1 MREHRAELAG
11 RVKLQISG
19 GERGV
24 IDYPWQDNMILDQGF
39 IRLITGYGAGAPLG
53 ALSYFGVGSS
63 SQTVSP
69 TDTGLIAPIAR
80 VSRGSVVRGWD
91 EGGGFGWTRAK
102 ATFANGL
109 AAGNISELAA
119 GYGNNNTSACARALV
134 LDELGNPTTIT
145 VLAGETLVVT
155 WEWRRWWTVADT
167 HVLEFDVDGVATST
181 TVTYKPVSELSK
193 TDDSCLKSGGEV
205 PMGGDRSSGGRL
217 ISSDGGVF
225 IGEFKKTYTAL
236 EGNMVITYA
245 TTNGDNYSGG
255 SWTGSVFPYDN
266 RYATFTPPIVKT
278 DQHKLEIYH
287 RIRLTRR
294 EP

>member
-24 IDYPWQDNMILDQGF
+24 IDYQWQDNMILDQGF
-39 IRLITGYGAGAPLG
+39 VSLITGYSSSGSPNM
-53 ALSYFGVGSS
+53 LSYVGVGSS

-80 VSRGSVVRGWD
+80 VFRGSVEHGWD

-119 GYGNNNTSACARALV
+119 GDDDNNTSASARALV
-134 LDELGNPTTIT
+134 RDELGNPTTIT

-193 TDDSCLKSGGEV
+193 NDMCLGSGGTV
-205 PMGGDRSSGGRL
+205 AMGGTKLGGGNL
-217 ISSDGGVF
+217 ISSDDGVF
-225 IGEFKKTYTAL
+225 IGEFKKTYTEL
-236 EGNMVITYA
+236 EGNLEITHA
-245 TTNGDNYSGG
+245 TTNGDDYSGG
-255 SWTGSVFPYDN
+255 RWTGGVFPDDI

-278 DQHKLEIYH
+278 DQFKLEIYH

-294 EP
+294 AP

>member
-1 MREHRAELAG
+1 MREHSAELAG

-19 GERGV
+19 GDRGV

-39 IRLITGYGAGAPLG
+39 INLITRSLTTS
-53 ALSYFGVGSS
+53 ALQYISVGSS
-63 SQTVSP
+63 SQTVEP
-69 TDTGLIAPIAR
+69 TDVGLIAPIAR
-80 VSRGSVVRGWD
+80 VSRGSIGYGWD
-91 EGGGFGWTRAK
+91 EGGGFGWSRAK

-119 GYGNNNTSACARALV
+119 GTSNNNTSACARALV
-134 LDELGNPTTIT
+134 RDELGNPTTIT
-145 VLAGETLVVT
+145 VLAGETLIVT

-181 TVTYKPVSELSK
+181 TVTYKPVSAL
-193 TDDSCLKSGGEV
+193 LKDEWTLGAGGEAA
-205 PMGGDRSSGGRL
+205 MRGSL

-225 IGEFKKTYTAL
+225 IGEFKKTYTEL
-236 EGNMVITYA
+236 EGNLEITYA
-245 TTNGDNYSGG
+245 TTRGDGESGSRLKG
-255 SWTGSVFPYDN
+255 AVFPNDTS
-266 RYATFTPPIVKT
+266 YATFTPPIIKT

>member
-1 MREHRAELAG
+1 MREHSAELAG

-39 IRLITGYGAGAPLG
+39 ILLITGYGASPN
-53 ALSYFGVGSS
+53 ALQYIGVGSS

-69 TDTGLIAPIAR
+69 TDTGLIAPIER
-80 VSRGSVVRGWD
+80 VSSGSAEYGWD
-91 EGGGFGWTRAK
+91 DGGGFGWTRVR

-109 AAGNISELAA
+109 AAGNISELTA
-119 GYGNNNTSACARALV
+119 GSHNNNTSACARALV
-134 LDELGNPTTIT
+134 RDELGNPTTIT

-167 HVLEFDVDGVATST
+167 HALEFDVDGVATST
-181 TVTYKPVSELSK
+181 TVTYKPVPELSK
-193 TDDSCLKSGGEV
+193 DKAGLGSGGTIA
-205 PMGGDRSSGGRL
+205 MGGTKLGGGSL

-225 IGEFKKTYTAL
+225 IGEFKKTYTEV
-236 EGNMVITYA
+236 EGNGEITYA
-245 TTNGDNYSGG
+245 TTTGDNLSGG
-255 SWTGSVFPYDN
+255 RTSGGVFPDDI

-278 DQHKLEIYH
+278 DQFKLEIYH

-294 EP
+294 AP

>member
-1 MREHRAELAG
+1 MREHSAELAG

-19 GERGV
+19 GDRGV
-24 IDYPWQDNMILDQGF
+24 IEYPWQDNMILDQGF
-39 IRLITGYGAGAPLG
+39 ILLITGYSAGGPPN
-53 ALSYFGVGSS
+53 ALQYISVGSS

-80 VSRGSVVRGWD
+80 ILRGSIGYGWD
-91 EGGGFGWTRAK
+91 DVGGFGWTRVR

-119 GYGNNNTSACARALV
+119 GWGNNNTSACARALV
-134 LDELGNPTTIT
+134 RDELGNPTTIT

-181 TVTYKPVSELSK
+181 TVTYKPVSALSK
-193 TDDSCLKSGGEV
+193 DKQCLGSGGNLAMGGTKSGG
-205 PMGGDRSSGGRL
+205 GSL
-217 ISSDGGVF
+217 ISSDDGVF
-225 IGEFKKTYTAL
+225 IGEFKNTYTEL
-236 EGNMVITYA
+236 EGNLEITYA

-255 SWTGSVFPYDN
+255 FSAGSVFPDDI

>member
-24 IDYPWQDNMILDQGF
+24 VDYPWQDNMILDQGF
-39 IRLITGYGAGAPLG
+39 INLITGSINDS
-53 ALSYFGVGSS
+53 ALLYIGVGSS
-63 SQTVSP
+63 SQTVEP
-69 TDTGLIAPIAR
+69 TDVGLIAPIAR
-80 VSRGSVVRGWD
+80 VLRRSSEHGWD
-91 EGGGFGWTRAK
+91 EGGGFGWTRVR

-109 AAGNISELAA
+109 AAGNISELTT
-119 GYGNNNTSACARALV
+119 GSSNNNTSACARALV
-134 LDELGNPTTIT
+134 RDEFGNPTTIT

-155 WEWRRWWTVADT
+155 WEWRRWWAVADT

-193 TDDSCLKSGGEV
+193 TDSVLGSGGEAA
-205 PMGGDRSSGGRL
+205 MGGSL

-225 IGEFKKTYTAL
+225 IGEFKKTYTEL
-236 EGNMVITYA
+236 EGNLEITYA
-245 TTNGDNYSGG
+245 TTLGDNQSGG
-255 SWTGSVFPYDN
+255 RTTGGVFPRDTT
-266 RYATFTPPIVKT
+266 YATFTPPIVKT
-278 DQHKLEIYH
+278 DQFKLEIYH

-294 EP
+294 AP

>member
-19 GERGV
+19 GDRGT

-39 IRLITGYGAGAPLG
+39 IRLITGSGTVGAPD
-53 ALSYFGVGSS
+53 ALLYISVGSS
-63 SQTVSP
+63 SQTVEP
-69 TDTGLIAPIAR
+69 TDVGLIAPIAR
-80 VSRGSVVRGWD
+80 ISRGSIELGWD

-109 AAGNISELAA
+109 AAGNISELAV
-119 GYGNNNTSACARALV
+119 GDSNNNTSACARALV

-167 HVLEFDVDGVATST
+167 HVLEFDVDGVTTST

-193 TDDSCLKSGGEV
+193 GGSVLGSGGAIG
-205 PMGGDRSSGGRL
+205 MRGSL
-217 ISSDGGVF
+217 ISSDDGVF
-225 IGEFKKTYTAL
+225 IGEFKKTYTES
-236 EGNMVITYA
+236 EGNLEITYA
-245 TTNGDNYSGG
+245 TTVGDNQSGG
-255 SWTGSVFPYDN
+255 RTTGGVFPNDN

-294 EP
+294 AP

>member
-39 IRLITGYGAGAPLG
+39 ILLITGYGSGGSPD
-53 ALSYFGVGSS
+53 ALQYIGVGSS
-63 SQTVSP
+63 SQTVDIA
-69 TDTGLIAPIAR
+69 DTGLIAPIAR
-80 VSRGSVVRGWD
+80 ISRGSIEYGWD
-91 EGGGFGWTRAK
+91 EGGGFGWTRAR

-109 AAGNISELAA
+109 AAGNISELAV
-119 GYGNNNTSACARALV
+119 GPSNNNTSASARALV
-134 LDELGNPTTIT
+134 RDEFGNPTTIT
-145 VLAGETLVVT
+145 VLAGETLIVT

-167 HVLEFDVDGVATST
+167 HVLEFDVGGVAAST

-193 TDDSCLKSGGEV
+193 GKRCLGSGGEV
-205 PMGGDRSSGGRL
+205 AMGGTKLGGGNL

-225 IGEFKKTYTAL
+225 IGEFKKTYTELGGNL
-236 EGNMVITYA
+236 EITYA
-245 TTNGDNYSGG
+245 TTEGDNYSGG
-255 SWTGSVFPYDN
+255 RNGGGSVFPYDTA
-266 RYATFTPPIVKT
+266 YATFTPPIVKT
-278 DQHKLEIYH
+278 DQFKLEIYH

-294 EP
+294 AP

>member
-11 RVKLQISG
+11 RVKLQIGG

-39 IRLITGYGAGAPLG
+39 IRLITGSGTSSVLIYI
-53 ALSYFGVGSS
+53 GVGSS
-63 SQTVSP
+63 SQTVEP
-69 TDTGLIAPIAR
+69 TDVGLIAPIAR
-80 VSRGSVVRGWD
+80 VSRGSSERGWD

-119 GYGNNNTSACARALV
+119 GWGNNNTSAFARALV
-134 LDELGNPTTIT
+134 RDELGNPTTIT

-167 HVLEFDVDGVATST
+167 HVLEFDVYGVATST
-181 TVTYKPVSELSK
+181 TVTYKPVSELPK
-193 TDDSCLKSGGEV
+193 DNRGLGSGGETAI
-205 PMGGDRSSGGRL
+205 GGSL
-217 ISSDGGVF
+217 ISSNEGVF
-225 IGEFKKTYTAL
+225 IGEFKKTYTEL
-236 EGNMVITYA
+236 EGNLEITYA
-245 TTNGDNYSGG
+245 TSEGDNGSGG
-255 SWTGSVFPYDN
+255 GPIGGVFPRDP
-266 RYATFTPPIVKT
+266 RYATFTPPIEKT
-278 DQHKLEIYH
+278 DQFKLEIYH

-294 EP
+294 AP

>member
-1 MREHRAELAG
+1 MREHSAELAG

-19 GERGV
+19 GDRGV

-39 IRLITGYGAGAPLG
+39 VLLITGYGAGGPPN
-53 ALSYFGVGSS
+53 ALYYVGVGSS

-80 VSRGSVVRGWD
+80 VFRGTIKYGWD
-91 EGGGFGWTRAK
+91 EEGGFGWTRARS
-102 ATFANGL
+102 TFANGL

-119 GYGNNNTSACARALV
+119 GWGNNNTSACARALV
-134 LDELGNPTTIT
+134 RDELGNPTTIT

-167 HVLEFDVDGVATST
+167 HVLEFDVDGVTTST

-193 TDDSCLKSGGEV
+193 TDRCLGSGGEEA
-205 PMGGDRSSGGRL
+205 MGGTKSGGGRL

-225 IGEFKKTYTAL
+225 IGEFKKTYTELAGNL
-236 EGNMVITYA
+236 EITYA
-245 TTNGDNYSGG
+245 DSNGDNYSG
-255 SWTGSVFPYDN
+255 SAFSGSVFPYDT

>member
-19 GERGV
+19 GDRGT

-39 IRLITGYGAGAPLG
+39 INLITGLVASSGLQYI
-53 ALSYFGVGSS
+53 SVGSS
-63 SQTVSP
+63 SQTVEP
-69 TDTGLIAPIAR
+69 TDVGLIAPIAR
-80 VSRGSVVRGWD
+80 VSRGSTGHGWD
-91 EGGGFGWTRAK
+91 EGGGFGWSRAK
-102 ATFANGL
+102 ATFANGI
-109 AAGNISELAA
+109 AAGNISELAT
-119 GYGNNNTSACARALV
+119 GSGNNNTTAYARALV
-134 LDELGNPTTIT
+134 RDEAGNPTTIT

-167 HVLEFDVDGVATST
+167 HVLEFDVDGAANST

-193 TDDSCLKSGGEV
+193 NNNVLGSGGA
-205 PMGGDRSSGGRL
+205 SGMRGSL

-225 IGEFKKTYTAL
+225 IGEFKKTYTEL
-236 EGNMVITYA
+236 EGNLEITYA
-245 TTNGDNYSGG
+245 TTVGDNQSGG
-255 SWTGSVFPYDN
+255 WTIGGVFPSDA

-294 EP
+294 AP

>member
-39 IRLITGYGAGAPLG
+39 ITLITG
-53 ALSYFGVGSS
+53 ALNFNALQYISVGSS
-63 SQTVSP
+63 SQTVEP
-69 TDTGLIAPIAR
+69 TDVGLIAPIAR
-80 VSRGSVVRGWD
+80 ISRGSIGYGWD
-91 EGGGFGWTRAK
+91 EGSCFGWTRVR

-119 GYGNNNTSACARALV
+119 GHSNNNTSACARALV
-134 LDELGNPTTIT
+134 RDEFGNPTTIT

-181 TVTYKPVSELSK
+181 TVTYKPVSALSK
-193 TDDSCLKSGGEV
+193 DKTCLGSGGERL
-205 PMGGDRSSGGRL
+205 MGGSL

-225 IGEFKKTYTAL
+225 IGEFKKTYTEL
-236 EGNMVITYA
+236 EGNLEITYA
-245 TTNGDNYSGG
+245 TTSGDNASGG
-255 SWTGSVFPYDN
+255 VVNGGSVFPYDI

-278 DQHKLEIYH
+278 NQHKLEIYH

-294 EP
+294 AP

>member
-11 RVKLQISG
+11 RVKLQVSG

-39 IRLITGYGAGAPLG
+39 IRLITASGTSS
-53 ALSYFGVGSS
+53 ALTYISVGSS
-63 SQTVSP
+63 SQTVDP
-69 TDTGLIAPIAR
+69 TDVGLIAPIAR
-80 VSRGSVVRGWD
+80 VVRGSTERGWD
-91 EGGGFGWTRAK
+91 EEGGFGWTRARS
-102 ATFANGL
+102 TFANGL

-119 GYGNNNTSACARALV
+119 GWGNNNTSACARALV
-134 LDELGNPTTIT
+134 RDELGNPTTIT

-167 HVLEFDVDGVATST
+167 HVLEFDIDGVTTST
-181 TVTYKPVSELSK
+181 TVTYKPVSELPKTSK
-193 TDDSCLKSGGEV
+193 CLGSGGDAG
-205 PMGGDRSSGGRL
+205 MSGSL

-225 IGEFKKTYTAL
+225 IGEFKKTYTET
-236 EGNMVITYA
+236 EGNLEITYA
-245 TTNGDNYSGG
+245 TTNGDDFSGG
-255 SWTGSVFPYDN
+255 RFDGSVFPSDV

-278 DQHKLEIYH
+278 DQFKLEIYH

-294 EP
+294 AL

>member
-39 IRLITGYGAGAPLG
+39 IRLITGSITSSGLQYI
-53 ALSYFGVGSS
+53 SVGLS
-63 SQTVSP
+63 SQTVEP
-69 TDTGLIAPIAR
+69 TDVGLIAPIAR
-80 VSRGSVVRGWD
+80 VIGGSIARGWD
-91 EGGGFGWTRAK
+91 EEGGFGWTRAK

-119 GYGNNNTSACARALV
+119 GSNNNNTSAYARALV
-134 LDELGNPTTIT
+134 RDELGNPTTIT

-181 TVTYKPVSELSK
+181 TVTYKPVSELPK
-193 TDDSCLKSGGEV
+193 DHRGLGSGGETAIN
-205 PMGGDRSSGGRL
+205 GSL
-217 ISSDGGVF
+217 ISSDEGVF
-225 IGEFKKTYTAL
+225 IGEFKKTYTEL
-236 EGNMVITYA
+236 EGNLEITYA
-245 TTNGDNYSGG
+245 TSVGDTSGVG
-255 SWTGSVFPYDN
+255 PPGSVFPRDIT
-266 RYATFTPPIVKT
+266 YATFTPPIVKT
-278 DQHKLEIYH
+278 DQFKLEIYH

>member
-1 MREHRAELAG
+1 MREHRAELSG

-24 IDYPWQDNMILDQGF
+24 IDFPWQDNMILDQGF
-39 IRLITGYGAGAPLG
+39 IRLITSSGTSS
-53 ALSYFGVGSS
+53 ALTYIGVGSS

-80 VSRGSVVRGWD
+80 VLRVSIERGWD
-91 EGGGFGWTRAK
+91 EGGGFGWSRAK

-109 AAGNISELAA
+109 AAGNISELAV
-119 GYGNNNTSACARALV
+119 GTSNNNTSANARALV
-134 LDELGNPTTIT
+134 LDEFGNPTTIT

-167 HVLEFDVDGVATST
+167 HVLEFDVDGVTTST
-181 TVTYKPVSELSK
+181 TVTYKPVSKLSK
-193 TDDSCLKSGGEV
+193 GRQGLGSGGDAG
-205 PMGGDRSSGGRL
+205 MSGSL

-225 IGEFKKTYTAL
+225 IGEFKKTYTEQ
-236 EGNMVITYA
+236 EGNMEITDA
-245 TTNGDNYSGG
+245 TTSGDGYSGG
-255 SWTGSVFPYDN
+255 QFDGSVFPKDIEYG
-266 RYATFTPPIVKT
+266 TFTPPIVKT
-278 DQHKLEIYH
+278 NQHKLEIYH

-294 EP
+294 AP

>member
-39 IRLITGYGAGAPLG
+39 INLITTPINSN
-53 ALSYFGVGSS
+53 ALTYIGVGSS
-63 SQTVSP
+63 SQTVAP

-80 VSRGSVVRGWD
+80 VSRDSIGRGWD
-91 EGGGFGWTRAK
+91 EGGGFGLSRAK

-119 GYGNNNTSACARALV
+119 GWGNNNTSASARALV
-134 LDELGNPTTIT
+134 RDELGNPTTIT

-155 WEWRRWWTVADT
+155 WEWRRWWAVADT

-181 TVTYKPVSELSK
+181 TVTYRPVSALSK
-193 TDDSCLKSGGEV
+193 GNSGLGSGGEAG
-205 PMGGDRSSGGRL
+205 MGGSL
-217 ISSDGGVF
+217 ISSDDGVF
-225 IGEFKKTYTAL
+225 IGEFKKTYTEL
-236 EGNMVITYA
+236 EGNLEITYA
-245 TTNGDNYSGG
+245 ETRGDGYSGG
-255 SWTGSVFPYDN
+255 VFDGSVFPSDT

-278 DQHKLEIYH
+278 DQFKLEIYH

-294 EP
+294 AP

>member
-19 GERGV
+19 GDRGV
-24 IDYPWQDNMILDQGF
+24 IEYQWQDNMILDQGF
-39 IRLITGYGAGAPLG
+39 IRLITGYGSGSPPN
-53 ALSYFGVGSS
+53 ALQYIGVGSS

-69 TDTGLIAPIAR
+69 TDTGLIDPIAR
-80 VSRGSVVRGWD
+80 VSSGSTVRGWD
-91 EGGGFGWTRAK
+91 EGGGFGWTRAR

-119 GYGNNNTSACARALV
+119 GYSNNNTSACARALV
-134 LDELGNPTTIT
+134 RDELGNPTTIT

-167 HVLEFDVDGVATST
+167 HELEFDVDGVATST

-193 TDDSCLKSGGEV
+193 TDRCLGSGGDV
-205 PMGGDRSSGGRL
+205 PMGGSKLGGGSL

-225 IGEFKKTYTAL
+225 IGEFKKTHTEL
-236 EGNMVITYA
+236 EGNLEITYA
-245 TTNGDNYSGG
+245 TTNGDDSSGG
-255 SWTGSVFPYDN
+255 VWTGSVFPYDI

>member
-39 IRLITGYGAGAPLG
+39 ILLITRYSPAGAPN
-53 ALSYFGVGSS
+53 ALSYIGVGSS
-63 SQTVSP
+63 SQTVEP

-80 VSRGSVVRGWD
+80 VSRDTVSHGWNKD
-91 EGGGFGWTRAK
+91 GGFGWSRAK

-119 GYGNNNTSACARALV
+119 GWENNNTSACARALV

-167 HVLEFDVDGVATST
+167 HALEFDVDGVTTST
-181 TVTYKPVSELSK
+181 TVTYKPVSELPKNSK
-193 TDDSCLKSGGEV
+193 CLGSGGETG
-205 PMGGDRSSGGRL
+205 MNGRL
-217 ISSDGGVF
+217 ISSDDGVF
-225 IGEFKKTYTAL
+225 IGEFKKTYTES
-236 EGNMVITYA
+236 EGNLEITYA
-245 TTNGDNYSGG
+245 TTRGDSYSGG
-255 SWTGSVFPYDN
+255 AFDGSVFPYDTG
-266 RYATFTPPIVKT
+266 YATFTPPIVKT
-278 DQHKLEIYH
+278 NQHKLEIYH

>member
-39 IRLITGYGAGAPLG
+39 ILLITGYDIIGPPS
-53 ALSYFGVGSS
+53 ALKYIGVGSS
-63 SQTVSP
+63 SQTVEP

-80 VSRGSVVRGWD
+80 VRRASVEYGWN
-91 EGGGFGWTRAK
+91 EEGGFGWSRAR

-119 GYGNNNTSACARALV
+119 GSDDNNTSACARALV
-134 LDELGNPTTIT
+134 RDELGNPTTIT

-193 TDDSCLKSGGEV
+193 TDDRCLKSGGETA
-205 PMGGDRSSGGRL
+205 MGGQKLGGGNL

-225 IGEFKKTYTAL
+225 IGEFKNTYTEL
-236 EGNMVITYA
+236 EGNGEITYA
-245 TTNGDNYSGG
+245 TTRGDNLSGG
-255 SWTGSVFPYDN
+255 SGSGAVFPYDT
-266 RYATFTPPIVKT
+266 RYATFTPPIIKT
-278 DQHKLEIYH
+278 DQFKLEIYH